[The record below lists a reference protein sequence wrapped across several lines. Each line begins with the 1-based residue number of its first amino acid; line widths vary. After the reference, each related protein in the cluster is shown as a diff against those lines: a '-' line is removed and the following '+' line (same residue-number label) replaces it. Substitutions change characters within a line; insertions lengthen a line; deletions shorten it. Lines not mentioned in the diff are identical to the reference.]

1 MRVFICVCVV
11 ASATWSAITCCFG
24 PHIFL
29 KCSFLSKV
37 SMSFQRSNVGQH
49 MVSSVAMSIAPP
61 YHLSAEQEETDSTTV
76 RQWLSQVRNMQRFLM
91 LSVVALIGVSHA
103 VNLSDA
109 VAESERW
116 EHIRHVAVEAIPR
129 INAGG
134 LVAKRA
140 LLECIATV
148 SEPDAAEV
156 SSHLEMIPVTF
167 LRWLCVF

>member
-1 MRVFICVCVV
+1 
-11 ASATWSAITCCFG
+11 
-24 PHIFL
+24 
-29 KCSFLSKV
+29 
-37 SMSFQRSNVGQH
+37 
-49 MVSSVAMSIAPP
+49 
-61 YHLSAEQEETDSTTV
+61 
-76 RQWLSQVRNMQRFLM
+76 MQRFLM

-116 EHIRHVAVEAIPR
+116 ERIRHVAVEAIPR

-167 LRWLCVF
+167 LRWLCVCFDTPDSVHCWCFGRRGNFDEAALVF